1 VGEEVNIG
9 AGTITCNYDGFEKH
23 QTIIGDRVFVGSN
36 VELVAP
42 VKVGKNAS
50 IGAGTTVTK
59 DIPDGALAISRVKQR
74 NIKGWSKKVEIRRKK
89 NRKTRD

>member
-1 VGEEVNIG
+1 
-9 AGTITCNYDGFEKH
+9 H

-42 VKVGKNAS
+42 VKVGSRSS

-59 DIPDGALAISRVKQR
+59 DVPEGALAISRVKQK
-74 NIKGWSKKVEIRRKK
+74 NIRGWSKKMELQHKK
-89 NRKTRD
+89 NRKKKGS